1 MTLEQL
7 ERSRRF
13 DELWNQ
19 DNLLAPHVDFLHVIG
34 QPLSDEFKFAR
45 EKHGP
50 GNTVQNPDMPNW
62 RKLAILV
69 EEVGEVA
76 EAMQDDKGK
85 GLARELL
92 QVAAVALMWYD
103 SVR

>member
-1 MTLEQL
+1 MEE
-7 ERSRRF
+7 ERLLRF
-13 DELWNQ
+13 D
-19 DNLLAPHVDFLHVIG
+19 DKFGGSFAPRAWWEFMESVAR
-34 QPLSDEFKFAR
+34 PLEAQFAYAR
-45 EKHGP
+45 KKHGP
-50 GNTVQNPDMPNW
+50 GNTVQNPVLPDV

-76 EAMQDDKGK
+76 EAMQGDKQK
-85 GLARELL
+85 HVATELL

>member
-1 MTLEQL
+1 MNE

-13 DELWNQ
+13 DELFMRTEHGDVW
-19 DNLLAPHVDFLHVIG
+19 VEFLDSVTPELGI
-34 QPLSDEFKFAR
+34 QFAYAR
-45 EKHGP
+45 KKHGP
-50 GNTVQNPDMPNW
+50 GNTAQNPEMELL
-62 RKLAILV
+62 RKLAILM

-76 EAMQDDKGK
+76 TALQGDPNKN
-85 GLARELL
+85 LATELL